1 MGSKLCVSNLV
12 GASTFTI
19 TDAKLY
25 IPIVTLS
32 REDNAILSKLLN
44 QGFKR
49 PVCWNKC
56 KIIQNKTYDEN
67 DYIRELLDTSY
78 QKFKRLFV
86 LADRNRGGDREL
98 QLILTKDTS
107 IQE

>member
-19 TDAKLY
+19 TDAKGY

-49 PVCWNKC
+49 PLCWNKY

-67 DYIRELLDTSY
+67 DYIRELIDTSY
-78 QKFKRLFV
+78 QKFKRLFA
-86 LADRNRGGDREL
+86 LAYRN
-98 QLILTKDTS
+98 QVVIAS
-107 IQE
+107 YS